1 MGAHLLA
8 AGMLID
14 SDPQLAYAHAEAAR
28 RRAARLPVVR
38 EAAAEAAYAAGEFS
52 AALTEYRALRRMTG
66 SVEYLAVIADCERA
80 LGRPEAALR
89 LLREQPLADVDDDVR
104 IEMLLV
110 EAGAREDLGQTDEA
124 WRLLKQAVDNA
135 PGSAVA
141 RARVQ
146 HGFAELLLR
155 RGDEAGARRWLASAA
170 RLDEEGVVGSAD
182 RIAELDGM
190 VIEVDEEEFLDA
202 DPGSSDVAQ
211 QSASADAS
219 TRGE

>member
-1 MGAHLLA
+1 VGAHLLA

-14 SDPQLAYAHAEAAR
+14 SDPRLAYAHAEAAR

-155 RGDEAGARRWLASAA
+155 GGDEAGARRWLASAA

-190 VIEVDEEEFLDA
+190 VIEVDEDEFLDT

-211 QSASADAS
+211 ESVSADTS
-219 TRGE
+219 RRGE